1 MANRA
6 PYPPDR
12 IRRHGLTIAMLC
24 DRVLDNLDSP
34 TAATLTAGRTIDPLD
49 VTWIDLHRRS
59 LRGTTRG
66 GRPVGVLLPLGV
78 RLGHG
83 DILHADPQS
92 LVAVN
97 LVPADV
103 ITGSPKDL
111 RQMGLIAFELGN
123 LHLPVEIGDDSITTL
138 RDGPAE
144 AIFRRYE
151 LPFRT
156 ETRRFT
162 PLRAS
167 VLNNVRLSP
176 TFRVEPANVAAPGRY
191 MDRA

>member
-1 MANRA
+1 
-6 PYPPDR
+6 
-12 IRRHGLTIAMLC
+12 MLC

-34 TAATLTAGRTIDPLD
+34 TAATLTAGRTIDFLD
-49 VTWIDLHRRS
+49 ITWVDLHRRS

-66 GRPVGVLLPLGV
+66 GRTVGVLLPLGV
-78 RLGHG
+78 HLQHG

-97 LVPADV
+97 LVPTEV
-103 ITGSPKDL
+103 VTGSPNDL

-123 LHLPVEIGDDSITTL
+123 LHLPIEISDDAITTL

-144 AIFRRYE
+144 AVFRRYE
-151 LPFRT
+151 VPFRA

-167 VLNNVRLSP
+167 VLNQVRLSP
-176 TFRVEPANVAAPGRY
+176 TFRVESTNGADAARY